1 MTAFHIPTIK
11 TSRRPDD
18 NLKSPKQN
26 HSLSPLSFRT
36 VSTKFQ
42 YLMKSLFILATALI
56 LPLSANP
63 VAGEGSD
70 LKPDPKALFGSMDNG
85 FNYVIY
91 PNAEPPGKFSVRL
104 HIAAG
109 SLMEDDDQRG
119 LAHFLEHMV
128 FNGTKNFTPAELIPK
143 MQRLGIQFGAHANAY
158 TSFDETVYMLDLPN
172 MDEETV
178 NLAFTVMR
186 DFADGALLTAE
197 EIDSERGVIISE
209 KTSRD
214 SVGYRMMLKQFE
226 YLLPGSRLM
235 QRVPIGTEEVIK
247 NAKRERF
254 TDFYSRFYTPER
266 MTFVV
271 VGDIDPKEMEALVRE
286 TFISLQNP
294 ANPGKN
300 PPRDVPPTGHGLR
313 SAVFTDKEVPS
324 ADISLYSIRA
334 YQPRPDTSANR
345 TEQYPLAIANGI
357 INRRFEVL
365 AKEEGSPILGGG
377 AGRSVMFQM
386 IEQGGL
392 EVTPAEG
399 KWKEAVPVL
408 EQELRKAVKFGF
420 TQDELDE
427 SKARLINMAE
437 EAVKRKDTR
446 RSPGIAMSFIGA
458 IGQKNVFTTPEAD
471 LALVKSTL
479 EKITIEDCQKAF
491 NEFWDTEDLSL
502 VLTTDEALEGS
513 AEELKKIFLESRK
526 TEVEAPSEEK
536 LAPFAYTDFGQPGT
550 IEQEKKIEDFD
561 ATQFMLSNN
570 VRVNYKQTD
579 FQKNSISINARFGS
593 GQLSQPDDTAGLDRF
608 ASATFEAGGL
618 GKHSA
623 DDLQRILAG
632 KNVGVGFSVNE
643 ADYSLAGRT
652 TPEDL
657 ELQLQLMCAYL
668 TDPGFRPE
676 GERMFKMALPMLY
689 NQLKHSME
697 GAMVKMAHHLH
708 GGDFRF
714 SFPPQ
719 EKALSYNSEMV
730 KKWVLPAFKEA
741 PLELTIVGDF
751 DPEVA
756 VPLIQKTFGA
766 LPERKTAKPDFSE
779 RRKINFPDRPGGM
792 KIPFD
797 SKIPNAAAMVVW
809 KIPATGQDVK
819 TTRRFNIL
827 ASILSDRLREEIR
840 EKLGGSYSPR
850 AGASPSQELE
860 VGFLQAMAQ
869 VKPEET
875 KKYGDLMISLADKM
889 ATEGVTQDELE
900 RSLKPI
906 ESGLKE
912 SLRDNGYWLGT
923 VLGDSQE
930 KPYKLDWA
938 RTRDDDYGKVTV
950 EELNALAKEYLK
962 RDNSLLYEIV
972 PEASEE

>member
-1 MTAFHIPTIK
+1 
-11 TSRRPDD
+11 
-18 NLKSPKQN
+18 
-26 HSLSPLSFRT
+26 
-36 VSTKFQ
+36 
-42 YLMKSLFILATALI
+42 MKALFILATALI

-85 FNYVIY
+85 FNYIIY

-109 SLMEDDDQRG
+109 SLMEADDQRG

-178 NLAFTVMR
+178 NLTFTVMR
-186 DFADGALLTAE
+186 DFADGALLTSD

-226 YLLPGSRLM
+226 YLLPESRLM

-247 NAKRERF
+247 NAKRARF
-254 TDFYSRFYTPER
+254 VDFYTRYYTPER

-271 VGDIDPKEMEALVRE
+271 VGDIDAKEMEKRVRE

-294 ANPGKN
+294 KNPGNN
-300 PPRDVPPTGHGLR
+300 PAKDLPPTGHGLR
-313 SAVFTDKEVPS
+313 SEVFTDKEVPS

-334 YQPRPDTSANR
+334 YKPKADTSANR
-345 TEQYPLAIANGI
+345 IEQYPLAIANGI
-357 INRRFEVL
+357 INRRFKVL
-365 AKEEGSPILGGG
+365 AKEAGSPILSGG
-377 AGRSVMFQM
+377 AVRSVMFSQ

-399 KWKEAVPVL
+399 KWKEAIPVL
-408 EQELRKAVKFGF
+408 EQELRKAVRFGF
-420 TQDELDE
+420 TADELKE
-427 SKARLINMAE
+427 AKANLINMAE
-437 EAVKRKDTR
+437 ESVKRKDTR
-446 RSPGIAMSFIGA
+446 RSPGIAKMFIGA
-458 IGQKNVFTTPEAD
+458 IGKKNVFTTPEGD
-471 LALVKSTL
+471 LELVKGAL
-479 EKITIEDCQKAF
+479 EKISAEVCQKAF
-491 NEFWDTEDLSL
+491 NEFWDTKDLSL
-502 VLTTDEALEGS
+502 VLTTPAAPEG
-513 AEELKKIFLESRK
+513 AAGELKKIFLESQK
-526 TEVEAPSEEK
+526 VEVTAPSEEK
-536 LAPFAYTDFGQPGT
+536 LAPFAYTDFGKSGT
-550 IEQEKKIEDFD
+550 IVQEQTIEGLG
-561 ATQFMLSNN
+561 ATQLMLSNN

-593 GQLSQPDDTAGLDRF
+593 GQLTQPDDTSGLDRF
-608 ASATFEAGGL
+608 ASAIFEAGGL
-618 GKHSA
+618 GQHSA

-632 KNVGVGFSVNE
+632 KNVGIGFGIDE
-643 ADYSLAGRT
+643 ADFSLSGRT

-657 ELQLQLMCAYL
+657 ELQLQLMCAYF

-689 NQLKHSME
+689 NQLKHSMQ
-697 GAMVKMAHHLH
+697 GAMIKMAHELH

-714 SFPPQ
+714 NFPAQ
-719 EKALSYNSEMV
+719 EKAMSYNSDIV
-730 KKWVLPAFKEA
+730 KKWVMPAFKEA
-741 PLELTIVGDF
+741 PLELTLVGDL
-751 DPEVA
+751 DPKVA
-756 VPLIQKTFGA
+756 LPLILKTFGA
-766 LPERKTAKPDFSE
+766 LPERKTAKSDFAD
-779 RRKINFPDRPGGM
+779 RRKINFPARPGG
-792 KIPFD
+792 KKLTFD

-809 KIPATGQDVK
+809 KIPATGKDVK
-819 TTRRFNIL
+819 TSRRFNVL

-860 VGFLQAMAQ
+860 IGFMQAMAQ

-875 KKYGDLMISLADKM
+875 KKYGDLMIALANKM
-889 ATEGVTQDELE
+889 STDGVTKDELE

-906 ESGLKE
+906 QSGLKE

-923 VLGDSQE
+923 VLGSSQE

-938 RTRDDDYGKVTV
+938 RTRDEDYGKVTV

-962 RDNSLLYEIV
+962 KDNALLYEIV
-972 PEASEE
+972 PEASKE

>member
-1 MTAFHIPTIK
+1 
-11 TSRRPDD
+11 
-18 NLKSPKQN
+18 
-26 HSLSPLSFRT
+26 
-36 VSTKFQ
+36 
-42 YLMKSLFILATALI
+42 MKHFLALATAFV

-70 LKPDPKALFGSMDNG
+70 LKPDSKALFGSMDNG
-85 FNYVIY
+85 FNYIIY

-109 SLMEDDDQRG
+109 SLMESDDQRG
-119 LAHFLEHMV
+119 VAHFLEHMV

-172 MDEETV
+172 MDEKTV
-178 NLAFTVMR
+178 DLTFTVMR

-226 YLLPGSRLM
+226 YLLPGSCLM
-235 QRVPIGTEEVIK
+235 QRVPIGTEKVI
-247 NAKRERF
+247 NTAPRERF
-254 TDFYSRFYTPER
+254 VDFYKRFYTPER
-266 MTFVV
+266 MTFVM
-271 VGDIDPKEMEALVRE
+271 VGDFDAKEMEKLVRE

-294 ANPGKN
+294 EKPGKN
-300 PPRDVPPTGHGLR
+300 APADIPPTGFGLR
-313 SAVFTDKEVPS
+313 SEVFTDKEVAS
-324 ADISLYSIRA
+324 ADISLYSIRK
-334 YQPRPDTSANR
+334 YQPKADTSANR

-357 INRRFEVL
+357 INRRFGIL
-365 AKEEGSPILGGG
+365 AKEEGSLILSGG
-377 AGRSVMFQM
+377 AGRTVLFNQ

-399 KWKEAVPVL
+399 KWKEAIPVL

-427 SKARLINMAE
+427 VKANLVNQAE

-446 RSPGIAMSFIGA
+446 RNKGIATTFVGA

-471 LALVKSTL
+471 LILVKTAL
-479 EKITIEDCQKAF
+479 DKVTIEACQKAF
-491 NEFWDTEDLSL
+491 NEFWDTKDLSL
-502 VLTTDEALEGS
+502 VLTAPKAPEG
-513 AEELKKIFLESRK
+513 AAAELKKIFLESQNVK
-526 TEVEAPSEEK
+526 VTAPTEEK
-536 LAPFAYTDFGQPGT
+536 LSPFAYTDFGKPGT
-550 IEQEKKIEDFD
+550 IVQEKKIEDLG
-561 ATQFMLSNN
+561 ATQLMLSNN

-579 FQKNSISINARFGS
+579 FQKNSISLSANFGS
-593 GQLSQPDDTAGLDRF
+593 GQLTQPEGTSGLDRF
-608 ASATFEAGGL
+608 ASAIFEGGGL
-618 GKHSA
+618 GQHSA

-632 KNVGVGFSVNE
+632 KNVGVGFGVGEGSFT
-643 ADYSLAGRT
+643 LAGRT

-689 NQLKHSME
+689 SQIEHSMQ
-697 GAMVKMAHHLH
+697 GAMIKMANHLY

-714 SFPPQ
+714 NFPAQ
-719 EKALSYNSEMV
+719 EKALSYSSEMV
-730 KKWVLPAFKEA
+730 KKWLGPALTES
-741 PLELTIVGDF
+741 PLELTLVGDL
-751 DPEVA
+751 DPKVA
-756 VPLIQKTFGA
+756 LPLIQKTFGA
-766 LPERKTAKPDFSE
+766 LPERKTAKPDFAE
-779 RRKINFPDRPGGM
+779 RRKINFPKRPGGM
-792 KIPFD
+792 KLTFD

-809 KIPATGQDVK
+809 KIPATGKDVK

-827 ASILSDRLREEIR
+827 ASILSDRMREEIR

-850 AGASPSQELE
+850 AGASPSQELDM
-860 VGFLQAMAQ
+860 GILQAMAQ

-875 KKYGDLMISLADKM
+875 KKYGDLMIALADKM
-889 ATEGVTQDELE
+889 STDGVTKDELE

-906 ESGLKE
+906 QSGLKE
-912 SLRDNGYWLGT
+912 SLRDNGYWLST
-923 VLGDSQE
+923 VLGTSQE
-930 KPYKLDWA
+930 QPYKLDWA
-938 RTRDDDYGKVTV
+938 RARDADYGNVTV
-950 EELNALAKEYLK
+950 EELNALAKKYLK
-962 RDNSLLYEIV
+962 KDNALLYEIV
-972 PEASEE
+972 PEAKEEKIEKGE

>member
-1 MTAFHIPTIK
+1 
-11 TSRRPDD
+11 
-18 NLKSPKQN
+18 
-26 HSLSPLSFRT
+26 
-36 VSTKFQ
+36 
-42 YLMKSLFILATALI
+42 MKSVFILAAALI

-85 FNYVIY
+85 FNYIIY

-109 SLMEDDDQRG
+109 SLMEADDQRG

-178 NLAFTVMR
+178 NLTFTVMR
-186 DFADGALLTAE
+186 DFADGALLTAD

-254 TDFYSRFYTPER
+254 VDFYNRYYTPER

-271 VGDIDPKEMEALVRE
+271 VGDIDAREMEKRVRE

-294 ANPGKN
+294 QNPGKN
-300 PPRDVPPTGHGLR
+300 PPKDVPPTDHGLR
-313 SAVFTDKEVPS
+313 SEVFTDKEVPS
-324 ADISLYSIRA
+324 ADISLYSLRGYKPKA
-334 YQPRPDTSANR
+334 DTGANR

-377 AGRSVMFQM
+377 AGRSVLFGQ

-392 EVTPAEG
+392 EVNPAEG

-408 EQELRKAVKFGF
+408 EQELRKAVQFGF
-420 TQDELDE
+420 TEDEIE
-427 SKARLINMAE
+427 EAKANLINMAE

-471 LALVKSTL
+471 LALVKGAL
-479 EKITIEDCQKAF
+479 EKITAAACQKAF
-491 NEFWDTEDLSL
+491 NEFWDTKDISL
-502 VLTTDEALEGS
+502 VLTTPKAPEG
-513 AEELKKIFLESRK
+513 AAAELKKIFLESR
-526 TEVEAPSEEK
+526 EVEVTAPSEEK
-536 LAPFAYTDFGQPGT
+536 LAPFSYTDFGKPGT
-550 IEQEKKIEDFD
+550 IVQEKKIEDLG
-561 ATQFMLSNN
+561 ATQLMLSNN

-593 GQLSQPDDTAGLDRF
+593 GQLAQPDGTSGLDRF
-608 ASATFEAGGL
+608 AGAIFEAGGL

-632 KNVGVGFSVNE
+632 KNVGVGFGVDE
-643 ADYSLAGRT
+643 ASFTLGGRT

-689 NQLKHSME
+689 NQLKHSMQ
-697 GAMVKMAHHLH
+697 GAMIKMAHDLH

-714 SFPPQ
+714 NFPAQ
-719 EKALSYNSEMV
+719 EKAMSYNTDIV

-741 PLELTIVGDF
+741 PLELTLVGDL
-751 DPEVA
+751 DPKVA
-756 VPLIQKTFGA
+756 LPLIQKTFGA
-766 LPERKTAKPDFSE
+766 LPERKTAKPDFAD
-779 RRKINFPDRPGGM
+779 RRKINFPASPAS
-792 KIPFD
+792 KKFTFD
-797 SKIPNAAAMVVW
+797 SKIPNAAAMVAW
-809 KIPATGQDVK
+809 QIPATGRDVK
-819 TTRRFNIL
+819 TARRFNIL

-850 AGASPSQELE
+850 AGASPSQELDM
-860 VGFLQAMAQ
+860 GFMQAMAQ

-875 KKYGDLMISLADKM
+875 KKYGELMITLADKM
-889 ATEGVTQDELE
+889 ATEGITKDELE

-906 ESGLKE
+906 QSGLKE

-923 VLGDSQE
+923 VLGSSQE

-938 RTRDDDYGKVTV
+938 RTRDEDYGKVTV

-962 RDNSLLYEIV
+962 KNNALLYEIV
-972 PEASEE
+972 PDASKE